1 MLWPNFNTGLKLIFL
16 FFFGMFIMIMSLK
29 QWEIKSEPRT
39 KLNHNTYT
47 LSDLGD
53 SSNLIG
59 SLSRTLTLYL
69 PANSGLRSTY
79 LPRLQRKIVQ
89 FEMNHI
95 FNSGYSYTAMA
106 CFTKV
111 ILNLMFEIN

>member
-1 MLWPNFNTGLKLIFL
+1 
-16 FFFGMFIMIMSLK
+16 MIMSLK
-29 QWEIKSEPRT
+29 QWEMKSEPRT

-47 LSDLGD
+47 LRDLGD

-95 FNSGYSYTAMA
+95 LNWGYRYTKMA

-111 ILNLMFEIN
+111 IFEAILMFKIN

>member
-1 MLWPNFNTGLKLIFL
+1 
-16 FFFGMFIMIMSLK
+16 MIKSLK
-29 QWEIKSEPRT
+29 QWEVKSEPRIE
-39 KLNHNTYT
+39 LDYNIYT

-69 PANSGLRSTY
+69 PANSGY
-79 LPRLQRKIVQ
+79 LPRLQRKILQ

-95 FNSGYSYTAMA
+95 LNWGYRYTTIA

-111 ILNLMFEIN
+111 IFEPILMFKIN

>member
-1 MLWPNFNTGLKLIFL
+1 MLWSNFNTGLNLIFL
-16 FFFGMFIMIMSLK
+16 FFFSFFMYDNEFETMGNKPQHIHTI
-29 QWEIKSEPRT
+29 R
-39 KLNHNTYT
+39 
-47 LSDLGD
+47 DLGD

-69 PANSGLRSTY
+69 PANSGVRSTY

-95 FNSGYSYTAMA
+95 
-106 CFTKV
+106 
-111 ILNLMFEIN
+111 LN

>member
-1 MLWPNFNTGLKLIFL
+1 
-16 FFFGMFIMIMSLK
+16 MIMRLK
-29 QWEIKSEPRT
+29 QWEIKSEPRIE
-39 KLNHNTYT
+39 LNHNTYR
-47 LSDLGD
+47 LRDLGD

-69 PANSGLRSTY
+69 PANSGY

-95 FNSGYSYTAMA
+95 LNWGYRYITMA
-106 CFTKV
+106 CSVPKLYLDQF
-111 ILNLMFEIN
+111 

>member
-1 MLWPNFNTGLKLIFL
+1 
-16 FFFGMFIMIMSLK
+16 MSLK
-29 QWEIKSEPRT
+29 QWEVKSEPRIE
-39 KLNHNTYT
+39 LNYNTYT

-69 PANSGLRSTY
+69 PANSGY
-79 LPRLQRKIVQ
+79 LPRLQRKILQ

-95 FNSGYSYTAMA
+95 LGYRYTTMA

-111 ILNLMFEIN
+111 IFEPILMFKIN